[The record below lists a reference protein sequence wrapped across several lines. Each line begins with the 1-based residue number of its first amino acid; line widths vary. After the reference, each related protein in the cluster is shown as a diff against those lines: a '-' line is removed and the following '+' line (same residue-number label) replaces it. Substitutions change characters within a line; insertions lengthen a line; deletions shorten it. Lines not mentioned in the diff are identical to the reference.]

1 MAPKSSNMAQTSNV
15 CHCGHVPLIA
25 QQIAEL
31 KKLPLAEVYKTIRY
45 LLMICIY
52 IVLYIY
58 HTISISQF
66 SQLFLSY
73 VMFYINLL

>member
-1 MAPKSSNMAQTSNV
+1 MVPRSPNMAQTSNV

-45 LLMICIY
+45 LLMMCIY
-52 IVLYIY
+52 RTVF
-58 HTISISQF
+58 ISQF
-66 SQLFLSY
+66 SQLLTQLT
-73 VMFYINLL
+73 FYIL